1 MNLLFEN
8 KALNQNT
15 SSLMPKLNSTR
26 KKQQH
31 IVSIGMLYEVWR
43 IKQFGLG
50 VQFYDMKWIILSLPS
65 VISGTVIWKQTCEV
79 NISLKNINKTLYD
92 LSILDNKQMWD
103 TDLRIAFLY

>member
-1 MNLLFEN
+1 MTLFWKK

-31 IVSIGMLYEVWR
+31 VVSIGMLYEVWR

-50 VQFYDMKWIILSLPS
+50 VQFYDMKWITLSQPS
-65 VISGTVIWKQTCEV
+65 VISGIVIWKQTCEV
-79 NISLKNINKTLYD
+79 NIPLKTINIKNININLYD
-92 LSILDNKQMWD
+92 LSILDNKCE
-103 TDLRIAFLY
+103 TLT